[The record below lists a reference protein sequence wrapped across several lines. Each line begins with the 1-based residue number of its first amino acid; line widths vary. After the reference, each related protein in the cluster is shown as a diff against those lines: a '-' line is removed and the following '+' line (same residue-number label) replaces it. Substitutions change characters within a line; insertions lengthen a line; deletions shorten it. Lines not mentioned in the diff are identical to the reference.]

1 MLLAGRIGLMRAC
14 CLWIGMAAL
23 LLAACGGPTAIA
35 PTPGLPTASQPN
47 PIASTAAPVAPTT
60 IPPVAPT
67 AAPIAPTTTL
77 PPTLVPVAITI
88 DTPPP
93 GTVVGSPVVITG
105 HVNRRPSSGQLRY
118 RFADQSGQQIAAGT
132 FPAGDAGQGTQFT
145 AELAFAAP
153 AGGGNIRVELFDAS
167 ASGTS
172 AVLDLFVAPPQA
184 ISFSSP
190 PPGTL
195 VGSPVVVT
203 GQLAR
208 LPFQSN
214 LFYRFVN
221 TQGQDLGSGLVPVN
235 GAPGQPTS
243 FGASLSFR
251 LPVDG
256 GNIRLELFD
265 QNAADGAVAAS
276 SSLALRVAPQ
286 QQAITIETP
295 PPGTQVGSPVVI
307 TGRTVRYPYQGKLN
321 YRVSDQN
328 GGQLSAGAFNV
339 SGTPGGSATFNASI
353 DFNPP
358 PAGGPIQVQLYDQ
371 NAQTGVIVATTSI
384 SLQVAALLPTPAPQQ
399 VITIETPPPRT
410 LVGSPV
416 VVTGRTS
423 RSPFGG
429 RLNYA
434 VRGTNGQEIGSGV
447 FPVNAAPDQGSTFV
461 ASLAFRQL
469 PADTSIRVEI
479 FERDDRSG
487 AIIAIASVDL
497 RIEPFPR

>member
-1 MLLAGRIGLMRAC
+1 MLLAGRIGLTRAC
-14 CLWIGMAAL
+14 CLLIGVAAL
-23 LLAACGGPTAIA
+23 LLAACGGPTVIA
-35 PTPGLPTASQPN
+35 PTPSLPTASPPN
-47 PIASTAAPVAPTT
+47 PVAPTSAPGVPT
-60 IPPVAPT
+60 TVPPVAPT
-67 AAPIAPTTTL
+67 AAPVAPTIAL
-77 PPTLVPVAITI
+77 PPTLVPTVITI

-105 HVNRRPSSGQLRY
+105 RVNRRPNSGELSY
-118 RFADQSGQQIAAGT
+118 RFVDQSGQQIAAGT
-132 FPAGDAGQGTQFT
+132 FPVGDAGQGVQFT
-145 AELAFAAP
+145 AELPFAAP
-153 AGGGNIRVELFDAS
+153 AEGGNIRAELFDTS
-167 ASGTS
+167 ASGAS

-184 ISFSSP
+184 ITFTSP

-195 VGSPVVVT
+195 VGSPIVVT

-221 TQGQDLGSGLVPVN
+221 TQGQELASGLVPVS
-235 GAPGQPTS
+235 GLPGRPAS
-243 FGASLSFR
+243 FNASLSFR

-286 QQAITIETP
+286 QQAISIETP

-328 GGQLSAGAFNV
+328 GAQLGVGAFNV
-339 SGTPGGSATFNASI
+339 SGAPGGSTTFNASI

-384 SLQVAALLPTPAPQQ
+384 NLQVAALVPTPAPQQ

-423 RSPFGG
+423 RSPFAG
-429 RLNYA
+429 RLNYT

-447 FPVNAAPDQGSTFV
+447 FQVNAASDQGSTFV
-461 ASLAFRQL
+461 ASLTFRQL

-487 AIIAIASVDL
+487 AIIAVASVNL
-497 RIEPFPR
+497 RVEPLPR